1 MLRITEIYY
10 SIQGEGTKA
19 GLPCIF
25 IRLTGCNLRCTWC
38 DTEYGYSGGTDMTH
52 GDIIAEIQKYDC
64 SLVEITGGEP
74 LMQDET
80 PVLVDLLLEKE
91 YTVMVE
97 TAGSLDISVLSEN
110 VIRIVDMKC
119 PGSGMSE
126 KNDYQNLQR
135 LTDIDEL
142 KFVIADKKDFDWS
155 CDLIKKHKLHNR
167 EVIFSPVYDDL
178 NLTDLADWILKSNLN
193 IRMQIQLHK
202 YIWGPDKTGV

>member
-38 DTEYGYSGGTDMTH
+38 DTEYGYNGGSDMSH
-52 GDIIAEIQKYDC
+52 DDILSEIQQYNC

-74 LMQDET
+74 LMQEET

-119 PGSGMSE
+119 PGSGMSD

-142 KFVIADKKDFDWS
+142 KFVLADKKDFDWS

-167 EVIFSPVYDDL
+167 EVIFSPVYGDL